1 MKPVMI
7 NVDDLGLSPAV
18 NEAVLLL
25 AEMQRIQASSF
36 MSFGTIAP
44 DEVAELKRHHIDIGL
59 HFDLT
64 GFAASGGL
72 KRVLF
77 KSYLHGWKQNKIQDA
92 INQQLDLFE
101 DKIGAKPVFVDGHQH
116 VHQFPQIRS
125 VLINTLLRRY
135 DNTIAF
141 RSTKTTQ
148 RDIKAK
154 IIHALGGSQLDK
166 SLQSVH
172 IPHNHAFAGIY
183 SFKADRQILEFK
195 WNEWL
200 ASASDSGLLIMCHPA
215 IPSKFWT
222 DEIKAARETEWL
234 WLKSEA
240 FALCWQQHQCQK
252 ANWQTLLQSLT
263 LQ

>member
-18 NEAVLLL
+18 NEAVLRL

-36 MSFGTIAP
+36 MSLGTITQ
-44 DEVAELKRHHIDIGL
+44 DEVAELKKHHIDIGL

-64 GFAASGGL
+64 GFAALGGL
-72 KRVLF
+72 KQVLF
-77 KSYLHGWKQNKIQDA
+77 KSYLHVWKKKQLQDV
-92 INQQLDLFE
+92 INQQLDAFE

-135 DNTIAF
+135 GNKIAV

-154 IIHALGGSQLDK
+154 IIHALGGSHLDK
-166 SLQSVH
+166 SLQRVH

-183 SFKADRQILEFK
+183 SFEADKRILESK

-200 ASASDSGLLIMCHPA
+200 ISASDCGLLIMCHPA
-215 IPSKFWT
+215 VPSRLWT
-222 DEIKAARETEWL
+222 DEIKAAREAEWL

-240 FALCWQQHQCQK
+240 FALCWQQHQCKK
-252 ANWQTLLQSLT
+252 ANWHSLLQRQTLQ
-263 LQ
+263 